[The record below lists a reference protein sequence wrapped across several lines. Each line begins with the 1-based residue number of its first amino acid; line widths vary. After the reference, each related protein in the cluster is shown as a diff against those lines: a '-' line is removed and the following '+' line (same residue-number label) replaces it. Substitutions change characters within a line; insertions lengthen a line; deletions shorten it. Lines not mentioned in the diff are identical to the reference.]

1 MIFLGKFRTC
11 FITYLEAQMSKINI
25 NWTQARLW
33 YNLQLHQVVSPDRIS
48 NPLKSRSACFKN
60 VRSSNDIALFECGV
74 AGVVAVD
81 ATWDLERLE
90 IRLGDTAWYSCKL
103 YYYLACV

>member
-11 FITYLEAQMSKINI
+11 FITYLEAQMLKINI

-74 AGVVAVD
+74 ARVVAVVCNVGFGEVRD
-81 ATWDLERLE
+81 PIRRHRLVQ
-90 IRLGDTAWYSCKL
+90 L
-103 YYYLACV
+103 

>member
-1 MIFLGKFRTC
+1 M
-11 FITYLEAQMSKINI
+11 
-25 NWTQARLW
+25 
-33 YNLQLHQVVSPDRIS
+33 QLHQVMSPDRIS